1 MWERMGEFL
10 KLGGMGP
17 LAEATRKVA
26 ICRPSEVLR
35 RDSMNLFPLRGKVI
49 AREDVGLHNVEVVE
63 AVVGW
68 LALSSDH
75 EEQGEGRVR
84 GDGERSNMRTEGRI
98 RGALG
103 MIRNGAVAGGW
114 GSSGFISKLIC
125 WIKGAVKGCLGVL
138 GDSSSSKSNMPLSLA
153 LG

>member
-17 LAEATRKVA
+17 LADATRKVA
-26 ICRPSEVLR
+26 ICCPSEVLR
-35 RDSMNLFPLRGKVI
+35 RDSMNFFSLRGKGI
-49 AREDVGLHNVEVVE
+49 AGGDVGLHSVEVVE

-75 EEQGEGRVR
+75 ERQGEERVR
-84 GDGERSNMRTEGRI
+84 GDGERSNVRTEGRI

-103 MIRNGAVAGGW
+103 MVRNGAVAGG
-114 GSSGFISKLIC
+114 
-125 WIKGAVKGCLGVL
+125 
-138 GDSSSSKSNMPLSLA
+138 
-153 LG
+153 